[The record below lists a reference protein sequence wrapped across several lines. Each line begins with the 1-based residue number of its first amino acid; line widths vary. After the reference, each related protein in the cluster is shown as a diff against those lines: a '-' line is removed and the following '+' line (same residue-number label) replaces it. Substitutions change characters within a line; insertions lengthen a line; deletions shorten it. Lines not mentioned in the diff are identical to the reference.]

1 MRRLRDAS
9 AVLGTALLTGALLA
23 YAVLSMRETTLRSGE
38 ELTDSLS
45 LVIADQTARTL
56 QSGDQALRLAAARLD
71 AARRAGAQDAG
82 AGAAILQDEAR
93 HVPFIRDLWVTDPQG
108 RVLMASRPQH
118 VGRVVAGLPP
128 PEAWSAAPPLDLYV
142 GTVQRDEDGQWQLPL
157 ARAVREG
164 GRVRELLVAAVD
176 PRYFEQ
182 VWRGIDLGATGAVA
196 LYRRDGR
203 LMVRSPGNERAM
215 GQDFSHLAL
224 FREYLPR
231 APEGNFTRESTV
243 DGVRRV
249 VAYRRLQG
257 FPDLLVAASTGF
269 DELLAPWRKFAQLTG
284 LVWAVALIAALLLT
298 LQLRRHSRRSHETQ
312 QRFWQLAQAM
322 PQIVFTSDPQGRLEF
337 VNQRWTEVTGFP
349 RDQAM
354 GSGWRHAV
362 HPDDLP
368 AVGERLAQMLK
379 GGGEVQMEFR
389 LRAAD
394 GSYRWQLVRAVPVP
408 NQHGR
413 PASWF
418 GTATDIDT
426 LKQAQD
432 TLARQAEQLGIAS
445 RLTRMGTWRADLQ
458 AQRVALSEEV
468 CAVLDLPP
476 DAQPTLQQV
485 FAMMDPQSVPA
496 ATEVMARCVEHGE
509 SFDVEL
515 EMVTA
520 AGRRVWVRSVG
531 EPIRD
536 AAGRVVAI
544 QGAQQDIT
552 LRVLMMEEIRRLNAS
567 LEERIAERT
576 AQLSRQ
582 EAMFRTLA
590 EQAPLPFWTV
600 DPEGNV
606 NFLSRAWYELA
617 GGAPPKWHGGEWM
630 RLVHPDDRTQVARN
644 WEHCKRSGETFKGTR
659 RIRAHDGTY
668 HTTSYRAVPVRDDQ
682 GQILFWV
689 GVDTDITELS
699 ANEAALRLANTQLE
713 AFSYS
718 VSHDLQS
725 PLQRVGSYSRLLQQE
740 LPAAPD
746 SLAQH
751 YLERILANADTMAQ
765 LIEGLLALAHVSEL
779 DIIRA
784 TVNLSEMATEI
795 LSRLQAEQ
803 PHRRVQWQVQPGLAV
818 IADVRLMRSV
828 LENLIGNAWKFTS
841 GKADA
846 SIVVGS
852 SAERGEYFVRDTGA
866 GFDMNYVDRLFGTF
880 QRLHGE
886 HEFPGT
892 GIGLAT
898 VARAI
903 SRQGGRVWA
912 RSGPGEGATFF
923 FTLPP
928 A

>member
-1 MRRLRDAS
+1 MGPMRRLRDAS

-56 QSGDQALRLAAARLD
+56 QSGDQALRLAAARLE
-71 AARRAGAQDAG
+71 ASRRAGALDAA
-82 AGAAILQDEAR
+82 AGAAILREESR
-93 HVPFIRDLWVTDPQG
+93 HAPFIRDLWVTDVQG
-108 RVLMASRPQH
+108 RVLVASRPQH
-118 VGRVVAGLPP
+118 VGRMAAGLPSP
-128 PEAWSAAPPLDLYV
+128 GAWSASTPLDLHV
-142 GTVQRDEDGQWQLPL
+142 GTVQRDADGQWQLPL
-157 ARAVREG
+157 VRAVREG
-164 GRVRELLVAAVD
+164 GAVRELLVAAVD

-182 VWRGIDLGATGAVA
+182 VWRGIDLGATGAVV

-203 LMVRSPGNERAM
+203 LMVRSPGNEAAM
-215 GQDFSHLAL
+215 GQDFSQLAL

-257 FPDLLVAASTGF
+257 FPDLLVAVSRGY
-269 DELLAPWRKFAQLTG
+269 DELLGPWRNFVLLTA
-284 LVWAVALIAALLLT
+284 LVWAVAVIAALVLT
-298 LQLRRHSRRSHETQ
+298 LQLRRHARRSHETQ

-322 PQIVFTSDPQGRLEF
+322 PQIVFTSDQQGRLEF

-349 RDQAM
+349 REQAL

-368 AVGERLAQMLK
+368 VVGERQAQMLK
-379 GGGEVQMEFR
+379 DGHEVQVEFR
-389 LRAAD
+389 LRYAD
-394 GSYRWQLVRAVPVP
+394 GSYRWQLLRAVPVP

-413 PASWF
+413 PSSWF

-426 LKQAQD
+426 LKQAQE

-445 RLTRMGTWRADLQ
+445 RLTRMGNWRADLQ
-458 AQRVALSEEV
+458 TQRVALSEEV

-476 DAQPTLQQV
+476 DAEPTLQQLFGMIV
-485 FAMMDPQSVPA
+485 PQSVAA
-496 ATEVMARCVEHGE
+496 ATELMARCVEHGE
-509 SFDVEL
+509 SFDMEL

-552 LRVLMMEEIRRLNAS
+552 LRMLMMEEIRRLNAS

-576 AQLSRQ
+576 AQ
-582 EAMFRTLA
+582 
-590 EQAPLPFWTV
+590 
-600 DPEGNV
+600 
-606 NFLSRAWYELA
+606 
-617 GGAPPKWHGGEWM
+617 
-630 RLVHPDDRTQVARN
+630 
-644 WEHCKRSGETFKGTR
+644 
-659 RIRAHDGTY
+659 
-668 HTTSYRAVPVRDDQ
+668 
-682 GQILFWV
+682 
-689 GVDTDITELS
+689 LS

-725 PLQRVGSYSRLLQQE
+725 PLQRVGSFARLLQQE

-746 SLAQH
+746 SRAQH

-779 DIIRA
+779 EIIRA

-803 PHRRVQWQVQPGLAV
+803 AHRHVEWQVQPGLAV
-818 IADVRLMRSV
+818 TADVRLMRSV

-846 SIVVGS
+846 SIVVGA
-852 SAERGEYFVRDTGA
+852 SAGRGEYFVRDNGA

-886 HEFPGT
+886 DEFPGT